1 MNNLETLDLLWC
13 KLIVATMDA
22 TTPEFSITLNKEECM
37 EAIKGMEELKEA
49 LNDLNS
55 LVKCIAESPKEETPK
70 TKTMTLEQA
79 IEHLEE
85 ELKNKQDWS
94 CVACKE
100 DHKQLLCWLK
110 ELQKARRYHIK
121 WYEQLSIDGCNSKQ
135 MVRND
140 IQFLQKESQEN
151 E

>member
-1 MNNLETLDLLWC
+1 MSNIETLDLLWC

-22 TTPEFSITLNKEECM
+22 TTPEFSITLSKEECM

-55 LVKCIAESPKEETPK
+55 LVKCITEKPKEETSK
-70 TKTMTLEQA
+70 TETMTLEQA
-79 IEHLEE
+79 INHLEE

-100 DHKQLLCWLK
+100 EHEQLLGWLK

-151 E
+151 D

>member
-1 MNNLETLDLLWC
+1 MSNIETLDLLWC

-37 EAIKGMEELKEA
+37 EAIKGMEELKET

-55 LVKCIAESPKEETPK
+55 LVKCIAEKPKEEMPK
-70 TKTMTLEQA
+70 TETMTLEQA
-79 IEHLEE
+79 INHLEE

-100 DHKQLLCWLK
+100 DHQQLLEWLK
-110 ELQKARRYHIK
+110 TLQAIRMNIETPQGKNTCYLIAK
-121 WYEQLSIDGCNSKQ
+121 DNLS
-135 MVRND
+135 ND
-140 IQFLQKESQEN
+140 ENNLIERLLQE
-151 E
+151 

>member
-1 MNNLETLDLLWC
+1 MKLD
-13 KLIVATMDA
+13 
-22 TTPEFSITLNKEECM
+22 
-37 EAIKGMEELKEA
+37 EAIK
-49 LNDLNS
+49 
-55 LVKCIAESPKEETPK
+55 
-70 TKTMTLEQA
+70 
-79 IEHLEE
+79 HLEE

-100 DHKQLLCWLK
+100 EHEQLLSWLK